1 MRLLW
6 ITGRRIGS
14 DLAARTEIELA
25 KGIISLGVS
34 LTVICPG
41 EEGVV
46 SKALPRNTN
55 LVTVEQSTIPG
66 MKTISAG
73 LRIASKIRSL
83 NTEYDYCIIDWRLVN
98 FCEKDLERIGLKW
111 AIIDRG
117 PPAFPGILPKIQKI
131 LWRRNWN
138 IANKKSDLGF
148 VVSEEHAKLV
158 RRKTDYSRDLI
169 FLNAGVPKSWL
180 ESATVKEPIN
190 EIIFCYSGALD
201 RKRGIDGL
209 ISLSEKMEHL
219 PIPGRIIVIGDG
231 DFSSELIKARKKIDN
246 IDYFGKITQLS
257 EVERI
262 MDKCHVGIMP
272 MPDIE
277 IWRIS
282 SAIKLPEYLSKGMVI
297 IGPDH
302 LGNRRGN
309 EQFYKLSKKDWISEG
324 INEITNLYKSG
335 NWIEVSQAAV
345 DSAANMT
352 WGQEAKKMVRALEKK
367 LPNH

>member
-25 KGIISLGVS
+25 KGLISMGVS
-34 LTVICPG
+34 LTLICPG
-41 EEGVV
+41 EEEVV
-46 SKALPRNTN
+46 SKALPRDTDY
-55 LVTVEQSTIPG
+55 VTIEQSTMPG

-73 LRIASKIRSL
+73 LRIASILRNL
-83 NTEYDYCIIDWRLVN
+83 NTEYDYCLIDWRLVN
-98 FCEKDLERIGLKW
+98 FCEKGLERIGLKW
-111 AIIDRG
+111 AAIDRG
-117 PPAFPGILPKIQKI
+117 PPAFRGILPKIQKI
-131 LWRRNWN
+131 MWRKNWN

-158 RRKTDYSRDLI
+158 REKTGFDQDLI
-169 FLNAGVPKSWL
+169 FLNAGVPKNWL
-180 ESATVKEPIN
+180 ESAAAKEPID

-209 ISLSEKMEHL
+209 ISLSDKMGHL

-231 DFSSELIKARKKIDN
+231 DFSSELIRAGEKIDN
-246 IDYFGKITQLS
+246 IDYLGKITQLS

-262 MDKCHVGIMP
+262 MDTCHVGIMP

-324 INEITNLYKSG
+324 INEVTNLYKSG
-335 NWIEVSQAAV
+335 KWAEVSQAAV
-345 DSAANMT
+345 DSAESMT
-352 WGQEAKKMVRALEKK
+352 WEQEAKKIVRALEKR
-367 LPNH
+367 LPYH